1 MKGNIVLI
9 GGDARQIEMA
19 DYLQQKGMEVTLLGF
34 DRWCSLRPGMKKAA
48 GKADVD
54 WETLDAVILPVSGIK
69 PEQKVEAVFSENTL
83 YVEES
88 WFHRLK
94 PECLIITGIRTE
106 AADKLMTRI
115 NRSYTALMERNDTAI
130 YNSVPTAEGVLL
142 MAIQETE
149 HTIHQSRTL
158 VLGFGRTGQTIAGT
172 FSAVGAYAK
181 VGTSDPAETAR
192 AEAMGHDVFDLSR
205 LNQAVSLADICINTI
220 PSLILSENILIQVP
234 AHTLII
240 DIASS
245 PGGTDFEYAEKRGI
259 RALQAPGL
267 PGVTAPKTAGHI
279 LGKVILQLLKEND
292 GKKEA

>member
-205 LNQAVSLADICINTI
+205 LNQAVSQADICINTI
-220 PSLILSENILIQVP
+220 PSLILSENILIQIP